1 MEVIL
6 KKNLNDAV
14 SGALKKAK
22 VEQKYYESVE
32 FIVERYLHY
41 MKLAVING
49 YKQSI
54 VRLIKFSLVYTYF
67 DIVPLE
73 LKRVLKF
80 SSRAFGYT
88 FHINVEAS
96 RMTKTDYIYKTDDSF
111 LEVIADHTDGDN
123 VYKLLNQ

>member
-67 DIVPLE
+67 DIVPSE

-96 RMTKTDYIYKTDDSF
+96 RMKKTGYIYKTDDEF
-111 LEVIADHTDGDN
+111 LKVIADHTDGDN
-123 VYKLLNQ
+123 VYKLINQ

>member
-14 SGALKKAK
+14 SKALKKSK
-22 VEQKYYESVE
+22 VEQKYCNSVE

-41 MKLAVING
+41 MKLAVIHG

-67 DIVPLE
+67 DIVPFE
-73 LKRVLKF
+73 LKKILIF

-96 RMTKTDYIYKTDDSF
+96 RMEKTGYIYKTDDNF
-111 LEVIADHTDGDN
+111 LKVIADHTDGDN
-123 VYKLLNQ
+123 VYKLINQ